1 LPFPGAKRRYS
12 SFSEGKLHF
21 TPRGGLSRLCPAS
34 QVETN
39 CFMKRF
45 ENQVAIVTGAGRGIG
60 EAIAKRFAEE
70 GAKVAVVSR
79 TEANSQKTAD
89 AINAVTPDAAQPYV
103 VDVADFDAVQKTGE
117 KILADFGRCDVLV
130 NNAGITR
137 DTLIMRMSSEDW
149 DVVLDTNLKGAFNFS
164 RAVLRAMVKQRKGRI
179 VNIGSVSGLI
189 GLAGQANYSASKAG
203 LVGLTKTLARELASR
218 NITANLVAP
227 GFVET
232 DMTSVLNEDVR
243 KAALAQIPLTR
254 FGAADDIAAAVAFL
268 ASPEAS
274 YVTGQVIAVD
284 GGMSM

>member
-1 LPFPGAKRRYS
+1 
-12 SFSEGKLHF
+12 
-21 TPRGGLSRLCPAS
+21 
-34 QVETN
+34 
-39 CFMKRF
+39 MKRF

-60 EAIAKRFAEE
+60 EAIARRFAQE

-89 AINAVTPDAAQPYV
+89 AINAVALDAAKPYA

-137 DTLIMRMSSEDW
+137 DTLAMRMSSVEW
-149 DVVLDTNLKGAFNFS
+149 DLVLDTNLKGAFNFS

-179 VNIGSVSGLI
+179 VNISSVSGLI
-189 GLAGQANYSASKAG
+189 GVAGQANYSASKAG
-203 LVGLTKTLARELASR
+203 LIGLTKSLARELASR
-218 NITANLVAP
+218 SITVNVVAP

-232 DMTSVLNEDVR
+232 DMTSVLTEDVR
-243 KAALAQIPLTR
+243 KVAVSHIPLTR
-254 FGAADDIAAAVAFL
+254 FGAADDIASAVAFL

-274 YVTGQVIAVD
+274 YITGQVLAVD